1 MKLCSRCNKNMA
13 VIFVTKVENGKE
25 TPEGLCFECAKKSG
39 IKPLDNLLNQL
50 GINEEDFGLMNDQLN
65 EMMGDMDFMGDNM
78 TMGEQDELPAG
89 SEEEASDNSN
99 KKTKQKEKPKRKSI
113 LDNFGINL
121 NEKAKDGDIDVVVG
135 RETEIN
141 RVIHILNRRTK
152 NNPVLLGEPGVG
164 KTAIAEG
171 LALRIVNGQV
181 PHKLLKAQIYLV
193 DFAGMVAGTQ
203 FRGQFEQRLKALIT
217 EAIERKNIILV
228 VDEIHNIVAA
238 GDANGAM
245 NAANILKPYL
255 AKGELRVIGA
265 TTPTEYRKN
274 IEKDTA
280 LERRF
285 ATVMVEEPDIYET
298 IEILKGIKHYY
309 EDYHKVTYSD
319 EAVETAAVMA
329 DRYIFDR
336 KLPDKAIDL
345 LDESGAVKNV
355 NNDTLVKLEHLH
367 QELEKILNLKE
378 SAVSNDSI
386 NDYQK
391 AADYKIQECKLL
403 ESIKMLENS
412 SFRDVTT
419 EDIATVIENI
429 TKIPVRNIT
438 GIEAKNL
445 INLEDKLAERIAGQH
460 DAVTAVASAV
470 RRGRAGLSTKRKPT
484 SFIFAGSTGVGK
496 TELVKTLAYQL
507 FGTEESII
515 RFDMSEYMEKHT
527 VSKLIGSPPGY
538 VGYDD
543 AGLLTEKIRKKP
555 YSIILFD
562 EIEKAHTDVFNM
574 LLQILD
580 DGILTDSHGK
590 TVRFYNA
597 IIVMTTN
604 AGCDFKSGSLGFSND
619 ETQRTEKSKE
629 KVNTALKEFFRPEFL
644 NRVDKVVV
652 FDPLTKQDLKKICA
666 IMLSDIKKNLQ
677 AKKLIMSYTDNLI
690 EYLIQKGFDEKFGAR
705 PLRRLIEREVEDKIA
720 DKFISGEITEN
731 SAFEVGYRDEQVI
744 IGAMSLDPNIG
755 VLGV

>member
-1 MKLCSRCNKNMA
+1 MVLCSKCKKNMA
-13 VIFVTKVENGKE
+13 VVFVTKMENGKE
-25 TPEGLCFECAKKSG
+25 VSEGLCFQCAKELG
-39 IKPLDNLLNQL
+39 IKPFDKMLSQF
-50 GINEEDFGLMNDQLN
+50 GINED
-65 EMMGDMDFMGDNM
+65 DFMHMNEELSQMMEQGAIFGDNM
-78 TMGEQDELPAG
+78 MMIP
-89 SEEEASDNSN
+89 EEEMPEGAEIRPEDIGIKQKN
-99 KKTKQKEKPKRKSI
+99 KKQKNKKKTPLESY
-113 LDNFGINL
+113 GTNL
-121 NEKAKDGDIDVVVG
+121 NDKARLGEIDMVIG
-135 RETEIN
+135 RESEIN

-171 LALRIVNGQV
+171 LALKIVKGEV
-181 PHKLLKAQIYLV
+181 PHKLLNAQIFLV
-193 DFAGMVAGTQ
+193 DFAGMIAGTQ
-203 FRGQFEQRLKALIT
+203 FRGQFEQRLKAVVT
-217 EAIERKNIILV
+217 DAIERGNVILV
-228 VDEIHNIVAA
+228 IDEIHNIVAA

-255 AKGELRVIGA
+255 AKGELRLIGA
-265 TTPTEYRKN
+265 TTPEEYRKH
-274 IEKDTA
+274 IEKDSA

-298 IEILKGIKHYY
+298 IEILKGIRGYY

-319 EAVETAAVMA
+319 EAIETAAVMA
-329 DRYIFDR
+329 DRYIFER

-355 NNDTLVKLEHLH
+355 TNDTLIELDKLHA
-367 QELEKILNLKE
+367 ELKSIVELKE
-378 SAVSNDSI
+378 ASVENDSI
-386 NDYQK
+386 DDYQK
-391 AADYKIQECKLL
+391 AADYKIKECQLRDKISEL
-403 ESIKMLENS
+403 EKGAY
-412 SFRDVTT
+412 RAVTT

-445 INLEDKLAERIAGQH
+445 IHLEDKIAKRIAGQE
-460 DAVTAVASAV
+460 DGVKAVAAAV
-470 RRGRAGLSTKRKPT
+470 RRGRAGLSSKRKPT
-484 SFIFAGSTGVGK
+484 SFIFAGPTGVGK
-496 TELVKTLAYQL
+496 TELVKTLAYEL
-507 FGTEESII
+507 FGSEESII

-527 VSKLIGSPPGY
+527 VAKLIGSPPGY

-562 EIEKAHTDVFNM
+562 EIEKAHPDVFNL

-604 AGCDFKSGSLGFSND
+604 AGSDYKAASLGFS
-619 ETQRTEKSKE
+619 QGTEGKAKD
-629 KVNTALKEFFRPEFL
+629 KVNKALREFFRPEFL

-652 FDPLTKQDLKKICA
+652 FDPLGKEELTKITH
-666 IMLSDIKKNLQ
+666 IMLSDIEKNLRE
-677 AKKLIMSYTDNLI
+677 KKLYVTFTDALV
-690 EYLIQKGFDEKFGAR
+690 EYLIENGFDEKFGAR

-720 DKFISGEITEN
+720 DLFISGELVAGETFTADYQNNE
-731 SAFEVGYRDEQVI
+731 VI
-744 IGAMSLDPNIG
+744 ITK
-755 VLGV
+755 

>member
-1 MKLCSRCNKNMA
+1 MVLCSKCKKNMA
-13 VIFVTKVENGKE
+13 VVFVTKMEHGKE
-25 TPEGLCFECAKKSG
+25 ISEGLCFNCAKEMG
-39 IKPLDNLLNQL
+39 IKPFDKLLSQF
-50 GINEEDFGLMNDQLN
+50 GINEEDFANMNEQFS
-65 EMMGDMDFMGDNM
+65 EMMEDGSMFGDNM
-78 TMGEQDELPAG
+78 MMFPGETPEGMEFGPMGEEIRPEDIGIKEK
-89 SEEEASDNSN
+89 DKKKKN
-99 KKTKQKEKPKRKSI
+99 KKKSP
-113 LDNFGINL
+113 LESYGTNL
-121 NEKAKDGDIDVVVG
+121 NDKARMGEIDAVIG

-171 LALRIVNGQV
+171 LALKIVNKEV
-181 PHKLLKAQIYLV
+181 PHKLLDAQIFLV
-193 DFAGMVAGTQ
+193 DFAGMLAGTQ
-203 FRGQFEQRLKALIT
+203 FRGQFEQRLKAVIND
-217 EAIERKNIILV
+217 AIERKNVILV
-228 VDEIHNIVAA
+228 IDEIHNIVAA

-255 AKGELRVIGA
+255 AKGSLRMIGA
-265 TTPTEYRKN
+265 TTPEEYRKH
-274 IEKDTA
+274 IEKDSA

-298 IEILKGIKHYY
+298 IEILKGIKGYY

-319 EAVETAAVMA
+319 EAIETAAVMA

-355 NNDTLVKLEHLH
+355 ANDTLIKLDELNK
-367 QELEKILNLKE
+367 ELEKIVALKE
-378 SAVSNDSI
+378 ASVESDSI
-386 NDYQK
+386 DDYQK
-391 AADYKIQECKLL
+391 AADYKIQECQLREQIAVLQK
-403 ESIKMLENS
+403 SA
-412 SFRDVTT
+412 FRAVST

-429 TKIPVRNIT
+429 TRIPVKNIT

-445 INLEDKLAERIAGQH
+445 IHLEEKIAKRIAGQE
-460 DAVTAVASAV
+460 DGVKAVAAAV
-470 RRGRAGLSTKRKPT
+470 RRGRAGLSSKRKPT
-484 SFIFAGSTGVGK
+484 SFIFAGPTGVGK
-496 TELVKTLAYQL
+496 TELVKTLAYEL
-507 FGTEESII
+507 FGSEESII

-527 VSKLIGSPPGY
+527 VAKLIGSPPGY

-562 EIEKAHTDVFNM
+562 EIEKAHPDVFNL

-604 AGCDFKSGSLGFSND
+604 AGSDYKAASLGFSQGESGKAKD
-619 ETQRTEKSKE
+619 
-629 KVNTALKEFFRPEFL
+629 KVNKALREFFRPEFL
-644 NRVDKVVV
+644 NRVDRIVV
-652 FDPLTKQDLKKICA
+652 FDPLGKEELKKITS
-666 IMLSDIKKNLQ
+666 IMLSDIQKNLEG
-677 AKKLIMSYTDNLI
+677 KKLYVSFTDSLV
-690 EYLIQKGFDEKFGAR
+690 EYLIENGFDEKFGAR

-720 DKFISGEITEN
+720 DQYISGELLPGETFTVDYNGTE
-731 SAFEVGYRDEQVI
+731 VTI
-744 IGAMSLDPNIG
+744 LK
-755 VLGV
+755 

>member
-1 MKLCSRCNKNMA
+1 MVLCSKCKKNMA
-13 VIFVTKVENGKE
+13 VVFVTKMEQGKE
-25 TPEGLCFECAKKSG
+25 VSEGLCFNCAKEMG
-39 IKPLDNLLNQL
+39 IKPFDKLLSQF
-50 GINEEDFGLMNDQLN
+50 GINEEDFANMNEQFAD
-65 EMMGDMDFMGDNM
+65 MMENGAMFGDNM
-78 TMGEQDELPAG
+78 MMMPGEDGFPT
-89 SEEEASDNSN
+89 EEGEIRPEDIGIKTKEKKQKPK
-99 KKTKQKEKPKRKSI
+99 KKTP
-113 LDNFGINL
+113 LDSYGTNL
-121 NEKAKDGDIDVVVG
+121 NDKARLGEIDAVIG

-171 LALRIVNGQV
+171 LALKIVNKEV
-181 PHKLLKAQIYLV
+181 PHKLLGAQIYLV
-193 DFAGMVAGTQ
+193 DFAGMIAGTQ
-203 FRGQFEQRLKALIT
+203 FRGQFEQRLKAVIQD
-217 EAIERKNIILV
+217 AMDRGNVILV
-228 VDEIHNIVAA
+228 IDEIHNIVAA

-255 AKGELRVIGA
+255 AKGTLRMIGA
-265 TTPTEYRKN
+265 TTPEEYRKH
-274 IEKDTA
+274 IEKDSA

-298 IEILKGIKHYY
+298 IEILKGIKGYY

-319 EAVETAAVMA
+319 EAIETAAVMA

-355 NNDTLVKLEHLH
+355 SNDTLIKLEELNG
-367 QELEKILNLKE
+367 ELEKIVALKE
-378 SAVSNDSI
+378 TSVEYDSI
-386 NDYQK
+386 DDYQK
-391 AADYKIQECKLL
+391 AADYKIQECQLREQIDVLQK
-403 ESIKMLENS
+403 SA
-412 SFRDVTT
+412 FRAVST

-429 TKIPVRNIT
+429 THIPVKNIT

-445 INLEDKLAERIAGQH
+445 IHLEEKIARRIAGQQ
-460 DAVTAVASAV
+460 DGVKAVAAAV
-470 RRGRAGLSTKRKPT
+470 RRGRAGLSSKRKPT
-484 SFIFAGSTGVGK
+484 SFIFAGPTGVGK
-496 TELVKTLAYQL
+496 TELVKTLAYEL
-507 FGTEESII
+507 FGSEESII

-527 VSKLIGSPPGY
+527 VAKLIGSPPGY

-562 EIEKAHTDVFNM
+562 EIEKAHPDVFNL

-604 AGCDFKSGSLGFSND
+604 GGSDYKAASLGFSQGEPGKAKD
-619 ETQRTEKSKE
+619 
-629 KVNTALKEFFRPEFL
+629 KVNKALKEFFRPEFL
-644 NRVDKVVV
+644 NRVDRIVV
-652 FDPLTKQDLKKICA
+652 FDPLGKEELTKITH
-666 IMLSDIKKNLQ
+666 IMLSDIQKNLE
-677 AKKLIMSYTDNLI
+677 AKKLHVSFTDTLVDYLI
-690 EYLIQKGFDEKFGAR
+690 EHGFDEKFGAR

-720 DKFISGEITEN
+720 DLFIAGELKAGEHFTADYN
-731 SAFEVGYRDEQVI
+731 GSEVVI
-744 IGAMSLDPNIG
+744 GK
-755 VLGV
+755 